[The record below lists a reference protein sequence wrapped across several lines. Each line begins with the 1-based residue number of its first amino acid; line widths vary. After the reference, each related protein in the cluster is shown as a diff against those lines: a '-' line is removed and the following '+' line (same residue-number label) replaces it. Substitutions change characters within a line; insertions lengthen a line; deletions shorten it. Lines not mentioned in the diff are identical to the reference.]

1 MTGSL
6 SQVASQK
13 DAVVNSVVEGVQG
26 VQGQG
31 EKVVNSVVQGVQGQ
45 GEKVVNSVVQRA
57 AEAAKKAAE
66 NAVDSAGT
74 VQGQGGGQV
83 RT

>member
-13 DAVVNSVVEGVQG
+13 DAVVNSVVEG
-26 VQGQG
+26 
-31 EKVVNSVVQGVQGQ
+31 VQGVQGQ